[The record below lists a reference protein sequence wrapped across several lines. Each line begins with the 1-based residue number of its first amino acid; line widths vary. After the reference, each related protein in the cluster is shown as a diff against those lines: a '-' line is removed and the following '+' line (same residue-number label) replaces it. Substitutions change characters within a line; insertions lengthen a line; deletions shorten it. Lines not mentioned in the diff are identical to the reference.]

1 MFLAR
6 NLVKLASTKAVSKVA
21 VARTIPAVYVTQQRD
36 QSSLKPETIAI
47 VKSCVPLLEAGGEA
61 LIKHFYTIL
70 LKNDE
75 VVPFFNAAHQK
86 NGDQSRALARAVLG
100 YAKNID
106 ALQNI
111 GPVASQI
118 INKHVSLNIQAKHY
132 PIVGTCLLQAIEEVL
147 TPTVATPA
155 VLEAWKEAYFHL
167 ADILIAAEE
176 GIYAKNAA
184 KEGGWRDER
193 EFVLSKKVSESENG
207 QIVSFYFTPKDG
219 KPILSY
225 EPGQFL
231 GLYHKA
237 ADGKIT
243 RRNYS
248 LSSSPNTNHYR
259 ITVKRED
266 KGFFSSHLHNT
277 MKEGDSLF
285 FFPPSG
291 DFTYKP
297 NETKPLVLLAGGI
310 GVTPLVSMLDKAL
323 ATSQRPVTFIH
334 SILSKE
340 FQPFSSH
347 FANLA
352 NQYPNR
358 LTVRPYFNDKEG
370 KLINKEI
377 LSKMLPVA
385 GDTNNADKKKDVDV
399 YFVGPTPFM
408 KDMKKYCLELNV
420 PANQIHYEFFG
431 PAGVI

>member
-1 MFLAR
+1 MFLTR
-6 NLVKLASTKAVSKVA
+6 NLVKLAATRA
-21 VARTIPAVYVTQQRD
+21 VANSFVARSIPAIFVSQQRE

-47 VKSCVPLLEAGGEA
+47 VKSCVPLLEAGGEG

-70 LKNDE
+70 LKNPE
-75 VVPFFNAAHQK
+75 VIPFFNATHQA
-86 NGDQSRALARAVLG
+86 NGDQARVLARAVLG
-100 YAKNID
+100 YAKHID
-106 ALQNI
+106 SLEKI

-147 TPTVATPA
+147 TPAVATPA
-155 VLEAWKEAYFHL
+155 VLEAWREAYFHL
-167 ADILIAAEE
+167 ANILIAAEE
-176 GIYAKNAA
+176 SVYAKNAK
-184 KEGGWRDER
+184 KEGGWRGER
-193 EFVLSKKVSESENG
+193 EFFLVKKVSESENG
-207 QIVSFYFTPKDG
+207 QIASFYFAPRDG
-219 KPILSY
+219 KPVMDY
-225 EPGQFL
+225 EPGQYL
-231 GLYHKA
+231 GLYHKGV
-237 ADGKIT
+237 DGKIT

-248 LSSSPNTNHYR
+248 LSSSHNPSHYR

-266 KGFFSSHLHNT
+266 KGYFSSHLHDT

-285 FFPPSG
+285 LFPPSG
-291 DFTYKP
+291 EFTYKP

-323 ATSQRPVTFIH
+323 ATSKRHVIFIH

-352 NQYPNR
+352 SQYPNR
-358 LTVRPYFNDKEG
+358 LTVRPYHNDTEG
-370 KLINKEI
+370 KLINKDI
-377 LSKMLPVA
+377 LSSMLPVVGSGTA
-385 GDTNNADKKKDVDV
+385 EKKKDLDI

-408 KDMKKYCLELNV
+408 KAMKKYCLELNV

-431 PAGVI
+431 PSGVI

>member
-1 MFLAR
+1 MTL
-6 NLVKLASTKAVSKVA
+6 S
-21 VARTIPAVYVTQQRD
+21 I
-36 QSSLKPETIAI
+36 ETITI

-61 LIKHFYTIL
+61 LVKHFYILL

-75 VVPFFNAAHQK
+75 VVQYFNSTHQAD
-86 NGDQSRALARAVLG
+86 GSQARALARAVLG

-132 PIVGTCLLQAIEEVL
+132 GIVGGCLLQAIEEVL
-147 TPTVATPA
+147 TPAVATPA

-176 GIYAKNAA
+176 AVYAKNAA

-193 EFVLSKKVSESENG
+193 EFVLSKKVNESENG

-219 KPILSY
+219 KPILGY

-248 LSSSPNTNHYR
+248 LSSSPNPNHYR
-259 ITVKRED
+259 ITVKKESE
-266 KGFFSSHLHNT
+266 GFFSNHLHNT

-291 DFTYKP
+291 DFTYHHH
-297 NETKPLVLLAGGI
+297 ETKPLVLLAGGV
-310 GVTPLVSMLDKAL
+310 GVTPFVSMLEKAL
-323 ATSQRPVTFIH
+323 ETSQRPVTFIH
-334 SILSKE
+334 ACRSKDSQAFSTLLAELSSKY
-340 FQPFSSH
+340 
-347 FANLA
+347 A
-352 NQYPNR
+352 NR
-358 LTVRPYFNDKEG
+358 LTVHSYFSSQEDGKRMDKAT
-370 KLINKEI
+370 LA
-377 LSKMLPVA
+377 SMLPSVNGA
-385 GDTNNADKKKDVDV
+385 VGSDSDNKNDLDI
-399 YFVGPTPFM
+399 YLVGPKSFM
-408 KDMKKYCLELNV
+408 HDMKKYCLELNV
-420 PANQIHYEFFG
+420 PENQIKFEFFG
-431 PAGVI
+431 PADVI